1 MPKGIA
7 VIIAVETIRE
17 SDYEHCGCCGR
28 QLPRSEVVELGNT
41 PGVFICVG
49 CAIWA
54 ARRIGPA
61 TALRQLRFTP
71 LGALMRR
78 LAGSRTDAGPRAA
91 IPILPS
97 TDLDRTAA
105 FYTAAGFTET
115 ARHPGYLLMRS
126 GVELH
131 FSLEP
136 DSPAS
141 GQCFIHVTDALKLW
155 KQLRHRATT
164 GVGPIADQ
172 EYGLREFVLTD
183 PDGNRVRFGS
193 PAR

>member
-1 MPKGIA
+1 MTA
-7 VIIAVETIRE
+7 AAETVRE
-17 SDYEHCGCCGR
+17 SDHEHCGCCGR
-28 QLPRSEVVELGNT
+28 QLPKSEVVELGNT

-54 ARRIGPA
+54 ARRAGPA
-61 TALRQLRFTP
+61 AALRQLRFTP
-71 LGALMRR
+71 LGTLVRR
-78 LAGSRTDAGPRAA
+78 LAGSSTGAGPRAA

-105 FYTAAGFTET
+105 FYVAAGFTET
-115 ARHPGYLLMRS
+115 GRHQGYLLMHNND
-126 GVELH
+126 VELH

-136 DSPAS
+136 TDPAP

-155 KQLRHRATT
+155 KQLRHHATA

-172 EYGLREFVLTD
+172 DYGLREFVLTD

>member
-1 MPKGIA
+1 MTVA
-7 VIIAVETIRE
+7 AETVGE
-17 SDYEHCGCCGR
+17 FDHEHCGCCGR
-28 QLPRSEVVELGNT
+28 QLPRSEVVELGDT
-41 PGVFICVG
+41 PGVFI

-61 TALRQLRFTP
+61 SALRQLRFTP
-71 LGALMRR
+71 LGTLLRR
-78 LAGSRTDAGPRAA
+78 LTGSRTDAGPRAA
-91 IPILPS
+91 IPILAS

-115 ARHPGYLLMRS
+115 ARHPGYLLMHTG

-136 DSPAS
+136 DNATP

-155 KQLRHRATT
+155 KRLRHRATT

-172 EYGLREFVLTD
+172 DYGLREFVLTD

-193 PAR
+193 PAP

>member
-1 MPKGIA
+1 MTVA
-7 VIIAVETIRE
+7 AETIRE
-17 SDYEHCGCCGR
+17 SDHEHCGCCAR
-28 QLPRSEVVELGNT
+28 QLPRSDVVELGNT

-61 TALRQLRFTP
+61 AALRQLRFTP

-78 LAGSRTDAGPRAA
+78 LAGNRPNAGPQAA

-115 ARHPGYLLMRS
+115 GRHPGYLLMRTS

-136 DSPAS
+136 DRKAP
-141 GQCFIHVTDALKLW
+141 GQCFVHVTDALKLW
-155 KQLRHRATT
+155 KQLRHHATA
-164 GVGPIADQ
+164 GVGPIGDQ
-172 EYGLREFVLTD
+172 EYGLREFALTD

-193 PAR
+193 RAH